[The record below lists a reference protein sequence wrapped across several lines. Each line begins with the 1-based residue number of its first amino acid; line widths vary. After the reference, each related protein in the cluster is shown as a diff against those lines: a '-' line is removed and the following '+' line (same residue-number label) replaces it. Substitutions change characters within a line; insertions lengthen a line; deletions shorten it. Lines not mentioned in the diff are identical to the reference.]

1 MWAWSSC
8 GGGDDDTE
16 LGEQEVTGDVL
27 AWRKKKKKRSE
38 FAREAAGRWRF
49 KEIFFWRLKIRRS
62 PDGEFHKQSGQ

>member
-27 AWRKKKKKRSE
+27 AWRKKKKNGQSSQGKLRGVGVSKRSP
-38 FAREAAGRWRF
+38 FG
-49 KEIFFWRLKIRRS
+49 
-62 PDGEFHKQSGQ
+62 D